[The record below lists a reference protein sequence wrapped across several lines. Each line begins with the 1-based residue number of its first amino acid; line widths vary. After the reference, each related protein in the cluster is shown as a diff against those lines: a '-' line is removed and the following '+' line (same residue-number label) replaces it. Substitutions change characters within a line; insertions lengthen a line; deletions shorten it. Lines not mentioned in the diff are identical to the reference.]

1 MIIRNLRRK
10 IFFGISALAGTGLGA
25 YYFHSRFIYD
35 PNREIIKT
43 LQENS
48 TIIALS
54 NNQIANYSGP
64 ALTSLIPDEKIP
76 QINENAERFSVS
88 TLANQIKFV
97 LF

>member
-10 IFFGISALAGTGLGA
+10 FFLGVSLLTGTGLGA
-25 YYFHSRFIYD
+25 YYFHSQFMYD

-54 NNQIANYSGP
+54 NNQIAKYAGP
-64 ALTSLIPDEKIP
+64 SLTSLIPDENIP
-76 QINENAERFSVS
+76 QLSENDDHFSVS
-88 TLANQIKFV
+88 CTFKLKIY
-97 LF
+97 